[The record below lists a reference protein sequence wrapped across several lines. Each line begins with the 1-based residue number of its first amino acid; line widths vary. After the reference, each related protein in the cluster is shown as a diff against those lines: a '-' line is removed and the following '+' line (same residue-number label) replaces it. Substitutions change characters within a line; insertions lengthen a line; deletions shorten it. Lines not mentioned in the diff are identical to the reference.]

1 MKWIERWSARG
12 RIKDA
17 RRKVANE
24 PSVAHYLAL
33 AGEHARIGEM
43 GEAERVCHEGLE
55 AFGANAELTRLA
67 DRCRALEDEERT
79 RELTRQLR
87 EAPRAGLY
95 RELAELHLRA
105 GRSQRA
111 EDVATD
117 WLENGGEGAAQLVRA
132 QARIARFLADRR
144 REDGRLAF
152 EFLELAEQALPRDER
167 PLRMRLELLCSI
179 GAWRDARRAVG
190 QLLEL
195 TPGDPALE
203 ARFRT
208 YNSLVDKAP
217 TLDQA
222 LREVER
228 SGHLSAERGTTHATS
243 APATSGA
250 IRPMLQEL
258 ASQPSVLAAL
268 YERGATA
275 LVQGPTGATAER
287 TARAVREIVQ
297 RSRSTGRRLGLGAL
311 LEVEIEGSFGSVL
324 IAPGEGGA
332 AAVCTSLPTVPQELR
347 TRVRA
352 LQGAGAPERE
362 EQA

>member
-1 MKWIERWSARG
+1 MNWIERWSSRG
-12 RIKDA
+12 RVKDA

-24 PSVAHYLAL
+24 PTVAHYLAL

-43 GEAERVCHEGLE
+43 AEAERVCLEGVE
-55 AFGANAELTRLA
+55 AFGANAELVRLA
-67 DRCRALEDEERT
+67 DRCRALQDEQRT

-111 EDVATD
+111 EDVAAE
-117 WLENGGEGAAQLVRA
+117 WLEQGGEGAAQLLRA
-132 QARIARFLADRR
+132 QARIARYLADRR

-152 EFLELAEQALPRDER
+152 EFLDAAEHALPRDER

-217 TLDQA
+217 TLDAA

-228 SGHLSAERGTTHATS
+228 SGRLSAERAPSHA
-243 APATSGA
+243 APAPTSSGA

-258 ASQPSVLAAL
+258 ASQPAVLAAL

-287 TARAVREIVQ
+287 TARALREVVQ

-311 LEVEIEGSFGSVL
+311 LEVELEGSFGSVMVV
-324 IAPGEGGA
+324 PGDGGA
-332 AAVCTSLPTVPQELR
+332 AAVCTSLATVPEELR
-347 TRVRA
+347 SRVRA

-362 EQA
+362 EQP

>member
-1 MKWIERWSARG
+1 MNWIDRWSARG

-33 AGEHARIGEM
+33 AGEHARVGDLA
-43 GEAERVCHEGLE
+43 EAERVCGEGLE
-55 AFGANAELTRLA
+55 VFGGNAELARLA
-67 DRCRALEDEERT
+67 ERCRTLQDEERT

-87 EAPRAGLY
+87 EAPRASLY

-111 EDVATD
+111 EDVASE

-152 EFLELAEQALPRDER
+152 EFLDAVEASLPRDER

-203 ARFRT
+203 ARFRM
-208 YNSLVDKAP
+208 YNSLVEKAP
-217 TLDQA
+217 TLDAA

-228 SGHLSAERGTTHATS
+228 SGRLSAERAPTHA
-243 APATSGA
+243 APAAPTSGS

-258 ASQPSVLAAL
+258 ASQPAVLAAV

-287 TARAVREIVQ
+287 TARAVREVVQ
-297 RSRSTGRRLGLGAL
+297 RSRSAGRRLGLGAL

-324 IAPGEGGA
+324 IVPGESGA
-332 AAVCTSLPTVPQELR
+332 AAVCTSLPTIPEELR
-347 TRVRA
+347 SRVRS
-352 LQGAGAPERE
+352 LQGAGGPERE